1 MILLGTQVALG
12 LILTT
17 LALTGTLDDITESLA
32 GNDKQQEAAPARVDR
47 FDEERAF
54 AWLRR
59 QVELGPRPAGSRA
72 SRRLATTIRDALP
85 NGAFQRVPGG
95 LRNVV
100 GRVEGRD
107 PSRVVVVGA
116 HYDTKDVPGF
126 VGANDAAGGTAAV
139 LELARAIRPRQVAP
153 TLVFILFDGEESPR
167 GASDERFEEEG
178 LRGSRVAARRYRG
191 AEAMVLLDF
200 VANRGLRLPRE
211 ALSDARLWGRLRTAA
226 RRVGA
231 ERAFPD
237 STQGAISD
245 DHVPFLRAG
254 VPSINLIDGSFLSGP
269 CWHRRCD
276 DLRGVSAR
284 DLNLAGESVLE
295 LLRLL

>member
-116 HYDTKDVPGF
+116 HYDTKDLPGF

-139 LELARAIRPRQVAP
+139 IELARAIRPRQVRP

-167 GASDERFEEEG
+167 GAPDERFEEEG
-178 LRGSRVAARRYRG
+178 LRGSKVAARRYRG

-211 ALSDARLWGRLRTAA
+211 AQSDARLWGRLRTAA
-226 RRVGA
+226 GRVGA
-231 ERAFPD
+231 GRAFPD

-254 VPSINLIDGSFLSGP
+254 VPSIDLIDGSFLGGP